1 MLFSVKPLRLAGLGC
16 LAGLALAA
24 SARAQSSARNDGF
37 CRRNGQ
43 MAVIRNGKPYA
54 MTRDAHLPT
63 GATVTHDGFVV
74 SSTGQRTELREG
86 QGCDLR
92 GRPVP
97 VLTTANGTLALARS
111 GGPAAGPAR
120 AVPPPTLLEKV
131 FGRRDEG
138 PGFFRGK
145 KPKKHHG
152 KGKGHGRHDD

>member
-74 SSTGQRTELREG
+74 SPAGQRTELREG

-97 VLTTANGTLALARS
+97 VLTTANGTLALARL
-111 GGPAAGPAR
+111 GGPATPAR
-120 AVPPPTLLEKV
+120 PVPPATLLEQV
-131 FGRRDEG
+131 FGRRADG

-152 KGKGHGRHDD
+152 KGKGHGRR